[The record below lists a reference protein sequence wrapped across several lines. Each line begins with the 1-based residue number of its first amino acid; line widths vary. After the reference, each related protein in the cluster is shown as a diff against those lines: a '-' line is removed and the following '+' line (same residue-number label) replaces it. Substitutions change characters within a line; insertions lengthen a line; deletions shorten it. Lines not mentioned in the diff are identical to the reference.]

1 MTKYFKHFVISRQ
14 YDEWW
19 EICQKSST
27 ASLEMNHI
35 SSLPRTCCW
44 PQHTLI
50 LLFSSSFQ
58 TRIWK
63 GDKYLAFTYDRSF
76 YWYFWWVQKLSCGE
90 CTLPWGSSWL
100 LVSWSSYQFL
110 YCLQINILVRNW
122 AKLRAL
128 WRGTVTIWVWI
139 HAIVWTLDCAE
150 CIAAQTAERC
160 MKSVNSSM
168 IKRRSLKTSQ

>member
-27 ASLEMNHI
+27 ASLEMNPL

-44 PQHTLI
+44 PQYTLI

-100 LVSWSSYQFL
+100 LVSWSSYQSL
-110 YCLQINILVRNW
+110 YCLQIDILVRNW
-122 AKLRAL
+122 AKPESPLERHSHYL
-128 WRGTVTIWVWI
+128 SMNSCHCMNSGLCWMYCSP
-139 HAIVWTLDCAE
+139 DCWE
-150 CIAAQTAERC
+150 VHEICEFQHD
-160 MKSVNSSM
+160 
-168 IKRRSLKTSQ
+168 